1 MVFVHYKALDT
12 FSAAEREL
20 PVYKSLRTR
29 QSRQQLDLLESILRR
44 VGKIQSVIFCIGLPV
59 LAILSAVGVVREL
72 EWDFVSLVLIGFTG
86 FASLKAFPEGGAV
99 GSSKSH
105 PLCIKAAA
113 LLLQIC
119 FIACQVVIRTPLTKI
134 TSILLSIESSSLVV
148 KIAPVSVMVG
158 FASLLHCIQKFTGR
172 SANRPLSLT
181 KDALREQT
189 LVGDDSSLWSGV
201 RLDRVASEEELSP
214 FCSYSSTS
222 SGDLSSGL
230 PSPTGFCDDRD
241 TGKDGLVE
249 AYRAATSKKLEGNDD
264 TVYLLKFDS
273 GHGES
278 YYFVHKKLRPIKT
291 KLESVQQQGNYR
303 PLLRTLIQR
312 SKEKHIPAV
321 RSVANEKIDGVR
333 MLPCPTAR

>member
-1 MVFVHYKALDT
+1 M
-12 FSAAEREL
+12 
-20 PVYKSLRTR
+20 
-29 QSRQQLDLLESILRR
+29 
-44 VGKIQSVIFCIGLPV
+44 
-59 LAILSAVGVVREL
+59 
-72 EWDFVSLVLIGFTG
+72 SLVLIGSTG
-86 FASLKAFPEGGAV
+86 FVSLKAFPEGGAV
-99 GSSKSH
+99 GSSKSR
-105 PLCIKAAA
+105 PPCIKAAA

-119 FIACQVVIRTPLTKI
+119 FIACQVAVRTPLTKI
-134 TSILLSIESSSLVV
+134 TSNIVSIESSSFVA

-158 FASLLHCIQKFTGR
+158 FASVLHCIQKFAGR
-172 SANRPLSLT
+172 SANRPSSLT
-181 KDALREQT
+181 KDALREQN
-189 LVGDDSSLWSGV
+189 LVNDDSSLWSGA

-214 FCSYSSTS
+214 FCIYSSTS

-230 PSPTGFCDDRD
+230 PSPTGICEDRD

-249 AYRAATSKKLEGNDD
+249 AYRAATSKKLDSNDD

-273 GHGES
+273 GHGEA

-291 KLESVQQQGNYR
+291 KLENVQQQGNYR

-321 RSVANEKIDGVR
+321 RSVANEKIDGIR